1 MNHSFQQIQKEADQ
15 LLAKGVPPKLCESV
29 DSLLRMVQAI
39 ITTKGEGWAEQAVDQ
54 QGNPLLTTDEQRR
67 FTELLHPYVPS
78 ILSFF
83 TGKMEG
89 GQAQAVKKDLVGMD
103 NFYEQMID
111 KVSSINSKVM
121 GYASDFGILRLE
133 HEGDEKYD
141 LKFPEPA
148 VMEFPFLKPF
158 YLPVRTLVYLIQ
170 LVLDIVRISM
180 SMSGNEQARKTL
192 SFGVALIDLLRGDW
206 KKALLSLIGYYGTAP
221 LLIGQFGKIYLSLFR
236 MFSPT
241 LQRQF
246 TYGALDA
253 SKSFLVGVL
262 LSIFQLTAP
271 IELREP
277 LVPVF
282 QKIALVKKEMDGM
295 LSEVDLLPRPDYFT
309 PSFEDLNNLQA
320 LIDDPTFI
328 CSSEFQVLLNTV
340 NKSSI
345 INIVLQILRIPVTEK
360 MDQYRCPDG
369 HKPIVMKMIEEGSR
383 TQALPHPIQRMT
395 PDLGG
400 LASGNLSGTGDL
412 SQLAKGADLSQLQGL
427 AEGANLSQLGDLAK
441 GANLSQL
448 GNLAKGADLSKLQGL
463 AQGANLSQLGNLAK
477 GADLSKLQGL
487 AQGANLS
494 QLGNLAKG
502 ADLSKLQGLAQGAN
516 LSQLGNLAKG
526 ADLSKL
532 QNLAKGA
539 NLSQLAKGADLSK
552 LQNLAQGAN
561 LSQLGNLAKGADLS
575 KLQNLA
581 KGANLSQLAKGADLS
596 KLQGLAQGAN
606 LSQLQNI
613 AKGANLSQ
621 LAKGADLSKLQNL
634 AKGADLSQLAKGAD
648 LSKLQGLAN
657 GVNLSQLAKDADLS
671 KLQGLA
677 NGVNL
682 SQLAKGTPLPNVISG
697 KTNVQPSVPLPK
709 TIQKGGRTVRR
720 NRR

>member
-1 MNHSFQQIQKEADQ
+1 MNSSYTFQRIQKEADQ
-15 LLAKGVPPKLCESV
+15 LLQHGIPPKMCESV
-29 DSLLRMVQAI
+29 DSLIRMVQAI
-39 ITTKGEGWAEQAVDQ
+39 VKTEGNGWATHAIDQ
-54 QGNPLLTTDEQRR
+54 EGNPLLTAEEQIQ
-67 FTELLHPYVPS
+67 FTKLLEPYVPS

-89 GQAQAVKKDLVGMD
+89 GQAMQATQAPKKDLVGMD
-103 NFYEQMID
+103 NFYEKMID

-148 VMEFPFLKPF
+148 VIEFPFLKPF

-192 SFGVALIDLLRGDW
+192 SFGVALLDLLRGDW
-206 KKALLSLIGYYGTAP
+206 KKALLSLIGYYGTTP

-241 LQRQF
+241 LQRSF

-328 CSSEFQVLLNTV
+328 CSSEFQVLLDTV

-360 MDQYRCPDG
+360 MDQYKCPDG
-369 HKPIVMKMIEEGSR
+369 HKPIVMKMIEEGTR
-383 TQALPHPIQRMT
+383 TQALPHPIERMT

-400 LASGNLSGTGDL
+400 LASGSQMGDL
-412 SQLAKGADLSQLQGL
+412 SAIPGASQLEGAD
-427 AEGANLSQLGDLAK
+427 LSQLGDLAK

-448 GNLAKGADLSKLQGL
+448 GNMAKG
-463 AQGANLSQLGNLAK
+463 NLSQLG
-477 GADLSKLQGL
+477 D
-487 AQGANLS
+487 
-494 QLGNLAKG
+494 
-502 ADLSKLQGLAQGAN
+502 
-516 LSQLGNLAKG
+516 LAKG

-539 NLSQLAKGADLSK
+539 NLSQLQDLAKGANLSK
-552 LQNLAQGAN
+552 LQDLAKGAN
-561 LSQLGNLAKGADLS
+561 LSQLQDLAKGADLS
-575 KLQNLA
+575 KLQDLA
-581 KGANLSQLAKGADLS
+581 KGANLSQLGDLAKGANLS
-596 KLQGLAQGAN
+596 KLQDL
-606 LSQLQNI
+606 

-621 LAKGADLSKLQNL
+621 LGDLAKGANLSQLQDL
-634 AKGADLSQLAKGAD
+634 AKGADLSQLQNLAKGVD
-648 LSKLQGLAN
+648 LSKVQD
-657 GVNLSQLAKDADLS
+657 LAKSA
-671 KLQGLA
+671 
-677 NGVNL
+677 
-682 SQLAKGTPLPNVISG
+682 PNVISG
-697 KTNVQPSVPLPK
+697 ATNIQPPLPK
-709 TIQKGGRTVRR
+709 TIQKGGRRTVRR